1 MKRNRI
7 LASIILFIS
16 FTVCGFYQSNLVYA
30 DWDIVDGEGADTN
43 MSSAN
48 CGNYLHG
55 HVGLCSGGADGGGAS
70 WHVYSTSTNPKS
82 VLGFHRNIMGSDKRG
97 NISSTC
103 PSSQY
108 EWYVVYGWDGRYKS
122 DANLVSYSG
131 NYSYLQY
138 GPITYNSGL
147 PYNSYGAYSYDSGS
161 NSLTRLFEETG
172 NIADG
177 TKITDYAASQLYE
190 SFTKAKTGTAK
201 QLADQ
206 NPGYFCIRKQDIAE
220 PTYYAQSNVRIGEG
234 SNYQGTPIAT
244 NDYVHE
250 VSVSDSTET
259 GKSLTVVFSHNIYSS
274 MSVTNVPWQLRREVY
289 VDGVSPSEPGMYLY
303 NGSNYRLSS
312 VLEGQWNSRTNI
324 TTAHTGDANAKFIA
338 NNRTRG
344 YLTRDTYKVTFLKAG
359 TYSFCE
365 KIFVNEYSSAYTN
378 VCANV
383 TVTGN
388 DVGDPGGDPEPD
400 PNEPE
405 DYCDVWREYTDYD
418 ASTTTK
424 AYTDVLSAVKV
435 ENSSTGTNF
444 SDYTLSNGDWPWSE
458 SYNGY
463 TFNYT
468 PRDKFSSHTVYAKP
482 NDTVSWKHCYYP
494 GVQRTYEQDVTRT
507 HSHSNH
513 SRTLNGDYPNTNV
526 IASNYLNNDFLISR
540 YKGGSGALFN
550 GSNSGNRLNHFANG
564 DDAIVVWD
572 DTYVVQSG
580 ANSKAGLTLQ
590 EGISSK
596 RPNYVFISDNEPS
609 SYSWS
614 CGYKY
619 VSRTCTN
626 EEGGSYECGGYEYT
640 ATCTHAGIPY
650 ILNPTQYDDNRSA
663 PVRSQDVAAVKVPYN
678 FELNAETDISNSVVY
693 SGEKADISTGVVANP
708 IQNDTTM
715 GYYATKVDQAEVR
728 LYTYVSGDGYGS
740 DQIVSGYNSNI
751 CGNLP
756 YLYGDCA
763 LAETSGGERSD
774 KLNANETSSPED
786 KVGGTYNVYDAPAG
800 LWYCAVVAAYPYTV
814 GSETDTKD
822 VNGNTPWKNSNS
834 YSWYVSTPSCRQIAK
849 KPNLQVWGNS
859 LYSSGGIETS
869 NSVKR
874 MLAGFDSLGYSPSS
888 NGNATVFGSWVE
900 LGIVANGAIERNN
913 DKGIASG
920 ASTGLYNFASDR
932 TPTPYVG
939 GSREG
944 ESVSICKRSPLTIPN
959 DLCTGGS
966 DIGKLGSNDD
976 PGDKSALVSSFM
988 TESQNYTYT
997 PVSGNYSI
1005 GSIELPT
1012 GQTQVIHATGS
1023 VTIAG
1028 DIKYSRDEYSTAVE
1042 IPKII
1047 IYAEENINI
1056 DCGVKRIDAVLIA
1069 GKDNSR
1075 DGIVY
1080 TCYDSS
1086 GEDSVESANQLKIFG
1101 TVISNKLVPRRTYG
1115 AAAGKYVNS
1124 EQSGQ
1129 AGGATGQTF
1138 DYGIP
1143 DGSAASVVPA
1153 EIIDY
1158 DTSLYLWGAPRADA
1172 SASGKLDITYQT
1184 ELAPRY

>member
-7 LASIILFIS
+7 LASVILFIS
-16 FTVCGFYQSNLVYA
+16 FTVCGFSQSNLVYA
-30 DWDIVDGEGADTN
+30 DWDIADGEGADTN

-234 SNYQGTPIAT
+234 SNYNGTPIVT
-244 NDYVHE
+244 NDSVHE
-250 VSVSDSTET
+250 VSVSEGTET

-289 VDGVSPSEPGMYLY
+289 INGASPSEPGMYIY
-303 NGSNYRLSS
+303 NGDSYRLSS
-312 VLEGQWNSRTNI
+312 VLEGQWNSKTNI
-324 TTAHTGDANAKFIA
+324 TTAYTGDVNAKFIA
-338 NNRTRG
+338 NNRTNG

-365 KIFVNEYSSAYTN
+365 KIFVNEFSSAYTN
-378 VCANV
+378 VCANI

-388 DVGDPGGDPEPD
+388 DVGDPGGDPGPGTE
-400 PNEPE
+400 EPE
-405 DYCDVWREYTDYD
+405 DYCDVWKQYTDYD
-418 ASTTTK
+418 SSTSTR
-424 AYTDVLSAVKV
+424 AYTDVISGVKV
-435 ENSSTGTNF
+435 ENNDTWTNYT
-444 SDYTLSNGDWPWSE
+444 DYTLSNGDFGVWS
-458 SYNGY
+458 SGSLQYG
-463 TFNYT
+463 
-468 PRDKFSSHTVYAKP
+468 PRSSFAVGRVYAKP
-482 NDTVSWKHCYYP
+482 GDIITWHHCYYP
-494 GVQRTYEQDVTRT
+494 GVQKTDDEVVTY
-507 HSHSNH
+507 SHNKFNEWS
-513 SRTLNGDYPNTNV
+513 SPGTYPNTNKTMGT
-526 IASNYLNNDFLISR
+526 SKLNNGFGIAIYSTDKQ
-540 YKGGSGALFN
+540 KGFVGTN
-550 GSNSGNRLNHFANG
+550 NRKSTSDNKFSIG
-564 DDAIVVWD
+564 DTEIRAWE
-572 DTYVVQSG
+572 DTYTVPSG
-580 ANSKAGLTLQ
+580 SESRAGLTLQ
-590 EGISSK
+590 EGISSVA
-596 RPNYVFISDNEPS
+596 PNYVDISSGDTHSMQCGKHKVTDYCETEDGGSAP
-609 SYSWS
+609 
-614 CGYKY
+614 CGYH
-619 VSRTCTN
+619 
-626 EEGGSYECGGYEYT
+626 YEYSG
-640 ATCTHAGIPY
+640 TCTHG
-650 ILNPTQYDDNRSA
+650 SA
-663 PVRSQDVAAVKVPYN
+663 SPFIDFSTNDPRTDPVHSRDVAAVKVPYN
-678 FELNAETDISNSVVY
+678 FELSADANISKEIVY
-693 SGEKADISTGVVANP
+693 AGEDVSISTNVTANP

-763 LAETSGGERSD
+763 LAETSGSGRND

-959 DLCTGGS
+959 DLCSGQGEVLGG
-966 DIGKLGSNDD
+966 LGANEDS
-976 PGDKSALVSSFM
+976 GDKLALISSFM
-988 TESQNYTYT
+988 NESQNYVYT
-997 PVSGNYSI
+997 PISGNYSI
-1005 GSIELPT
+1005 GSIELPA

-1023 VTIAG
+1023 VTITG
-1028 DIKYSRDEYSTAVE
+1028 DIKYSRDEYRTAVE